1 MMVHL
6 GALLFVAALATPGA
20 GIDVS
25 PLEAAF
31 GNTIL
36 STYPNG
42 MTAALY
48 LNRDGSYTG
57 QSRRREFIDGR
68 WSLRPGEVCFR
79 QSRPFP
85 IPFSICRP
93 LATPAIGDMWAAKAV
108 TGETLTVTLLAGRPT
123 EQAQAAR

>member
-1 MMVHL
+1 MAHPS
-6 GALLFVAALATPGA
+6 ALLLIAALVAPGGA
-20 GIDVS
+20 IEAS

-31 GNTIL
+31 GNTIR

-57 QSRRREFIDGR
+57 QGRRHEFIDGR
-68 WSLRPGEVCFR
+68 WSLKPGEVCFR

-85 IPFSICRP
+85 LPFSICRP
-93 LATPAIGDMWAAKAV
+93 LVTPAIGDMWTAKAV
-108 TGETLTVTLLAGRPT
+108 TGEPLTVTLLAGRPT
-123 EQAQAAR
+123 KLAQAEH